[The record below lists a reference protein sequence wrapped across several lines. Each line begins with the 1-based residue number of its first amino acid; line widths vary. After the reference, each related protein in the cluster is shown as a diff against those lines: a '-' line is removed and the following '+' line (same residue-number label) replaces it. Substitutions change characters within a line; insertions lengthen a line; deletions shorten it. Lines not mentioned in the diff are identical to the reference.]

1 MVYNVVTYDVITNFY
16 ELLSEPMFL
25 YIFKFAVTCVIFDSS
40 QSFLILSFNSEEN
53 LVLNLIFKLLFTS
66 SDIYMYIKNLILKGN
81 FSISTEYYGIEIL
94 RILRFIDSSW

>member
-1 MVYNVVTYDVITNFY
+1 
-16 ELLSEPMFL
+16 MFL
-25 YIFKFAVTCVIFDSS
+25 YIFKFAVTCVIFDSN

-53 LVLNLIFKLLFTS
+53 LVLNLIFKLLFTL